1 MMIIKI
7 LRPLSALLLT
17 LSALVISATAQN
29 VDKGLVRDATR
40 TIDLSHF
47 VGKPYLVTILDPNGI
62 YAATQKDDI
71 TPVVIAKPTTI
82 TAAVA
87 TFDPSLAANL
97 YGEFLGGESDFTAII
112 GHIQGKS
119 LSPRQIRSTLL
130 PFITHLKSPARA
142 NLALDR
148 SYEAALLASS
158 SGVLVQID
166 ANNAFYNV
174 AYQSPIVQSGRSY
187 GVAPGRK
194 LLDQSDR
201 AYLRELDAYLKTAK
215 STDAVKL
222 DSIILELL
230 AKSTSSGLAALPNSG
245 QVAATDFLTIYTA
258 ELIRHNMVNL
268 DMSKDPWE
276 VDLGEVTL
284 LANYCAPAGMV
295 MVNGKLISGSTSVYG
310 TSAIGE
316 HRKDFTALAR
326 QIEAFERSTHPNL
339 ISAVEKLTPIPDQAT
354 ANSVSGDVFRRLLVY
369 VNLPGTQMGLQQNA
383 TRLVSAMTDLL
394 KHVRIDSSQ
403 ITSSIQTK
411 AIRGHAD
418 VQRANGPPGS

>member
-1 MMIIKI
+1 
-7 LRPLSALLLT
+7 
-17 LSALVISATAQN
+17 
-29 VDKGLVRDATR
+29 
-40 TIDLSHF
+40 
-47 VGKPYLVTILDPNGI
+47 
-62 YAATQKDDI
+62 
-71 TPVVIAKPTTI
+71 
-82 TAAVA
+82 
-87 TFDPSLAANL
+87 
-97 YGEFLGGESDFTAII
+97 
-112 GHIQGKS
+112 
-119 LSPRQIRSTLL
+119 
-130 PFITHLKSPARA
+130 
-142 NLALDR
+142 
-148 SYEAALLASS
+148 
-158 SGVLVQID
+158 LVQID

-194 LLDQSDR
+194 LLDQSDS

-222 DSIILELL
+222 DNVILELL
-230 AKSTSSGLAALPNSG
+230 AKSTSTGLAALPNSG

-326 QIEAFERSTHPNL
+326 QIASFEQSKHPNL
-339 ISAVEKLTPIPDQAT
+339 ISAVEKLTPIPDRAT
-354 ANSVSGDVFRRLLVY
+354 ANSVSGDVFRRLLVH

-383 TRLVSAMTDLL
+383 TSLVSAMTDLL
-394 KHVRIDSSQ
+394 KQIRIDSSQ